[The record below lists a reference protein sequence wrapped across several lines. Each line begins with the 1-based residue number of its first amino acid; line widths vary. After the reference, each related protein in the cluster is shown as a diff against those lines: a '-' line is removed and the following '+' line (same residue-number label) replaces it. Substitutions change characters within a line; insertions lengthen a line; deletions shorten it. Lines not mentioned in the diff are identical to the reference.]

1 MKNDVKKEIVKKRP
15 TRQKLVVSQGRAL
28 IGDPIEY
35 KVLYTEV
42 VSDRETAKI
51 REKPIAKPTNIMIE
65 EMAAFVVLTPYLC
78 SINGTTHSSA
88 NALNGKYVIA
98 P

>member
-1 MKNDVKKEIVKKRP
+1 MKNDVKKEVTKKRP
-15 TRQKLVVSQGRAL
+15 TKQKLVVSQGRAL

-51 REKPIAKPTNIMIE
+51 REKELKE
-65 EMAAFVVLTPYLC
+65 EYKDTEAVSVQYFSL
-78 SINGTTHSSA
+78 
-88 NALNGKYVIA
+88 
-98 P
+98 

>member
-1 MKNDVKKEIVKKRP
+1 MKNDVKKEVIKKRP

-51 REKPIAKPTNIMIE
+51 REKELKE
-65 EMAAFVVLTPYLC
+65 EYKDTEAVSVQYFSL
-78 SINGTTHSSA
+78 
-88 NALNGKYVIA
+88 
-98 P
+98 

>member
-1 MKNDVKKEIVKKRP
+1 MKNDVKKEIIKKRP
-15 TRQKLVVSQGRAL
+15 TKQKLVVSQGRAL

-51 REKPIAKPTNIMIE
+51 REKELKE
-65 EMAAFVVLTPYLC
+65 EYKDTEAVSVQYFSL
-78 SINGTTHSSA
+78 
-88 NALNGKYVIA
+88 
-98 P
+98 

>member
-28 IGDPIEY
+28 IGDPVEY

-42 VSDRETAKI
+42 VSDKETAKI
-51 REKPIAKPTNIMIE
+51 REKELKE
-65 EMAAFVVLTPYLC
+65 EYKDTEAVSVQYFSL
-78 SINGTTHSSA
+78 
-88 NALNGKYVIA
+88 
-98 P
+98 

>member
-28 IGDPIEY
+28 IGDPVEY
-35 KVLYTEV
+35 KILYTEV

-51 REKPIAKPTNIMIE
+51 REKELKE
-65 EMAAFVVLTPYLC
+65 EYKDTEAVSVQYFSL
-78 SINGTTHSSA
+78 
-88 NALNGKYVIA
+88 
-98 P
+98 

>member
-1 MKNDVKKEIVKKRP
+1 MKNDVKKEVIKKRP

-35 KVLYTEV
+35 KVLYTEI

-51 REKPIAKPTNIMIE
+51 REKELKEEYKDIE
-65 EMAAFVVLTPYLC
+65 AVSVQYFSL
-78 SINGTTHSSA
+78 
-88 NALNGKYVIA
+88 
-98 P
+98 

>member
-1 MKNDVKKEIVKKRP
+1 MKNDVKKEVIKKRP
-15 TRQKLVVSQGRAL
+15 TKQKLVVSQGRVL

-51 REKPIAKPTNIMIE
+51 REKELKE
-65 EMAAFVVLTPYLC
+65 EYKDTEAVSVQYFSL
-78 SINGTTHSSA
+78 
-88 NALNGKYVIA
+88 
-98 P
+98 

>member
-1 MKNDVKKEIVKKRP
+1 MKNDVKKEVIKKRP

-51 REKPIAKPTNIMIE
+51 REKELKE
-65 EMAAFVVLTPYLC
+65 EYRDTEAVSVQYFSL
-78 SINGTTHSSA
+78 
-88 NALNGKYVIA
+88 
-98 P
+98 

>member
-28 IGDPIEY
+28 IGEPIEY

-51 REKPIAKPTNIMIE
+51 REKELKE
-65 EMAAFVVLTPYLC
+65 EYKDTEAVSVQYFSL
-78 SINGTTHSSA
+78 
-88 NALNGKYVIA
+88 
-98 P
+98 

>member
-51 REKPIAKPTNIMIE
+51 REKELKE
-65 EMAAFVVLTPYLC
+65 EYKDTEAVSVQYFSL
-78 SINGTTHSSA
+78 
-88 NALNGKYVIA
+88 
-98 P
+98 

>member
-1 MKNDVKKEIVKKRP
+1 MKNDVKKEVIKKRP
-15 TRQKLVVSQGRAL
+15 TKQKIVVSQGRAL

-51 REKPIAKPTNIMIE
+51 REKELKE
-65 EMAAFVVLTPYLC
+65 EYKDTEAVSVQYFSL
-78 SINGTTHSSA
+78 
-88 NALNGKYVIA
+88 
-98 P
+98 

>member
-1 MKNDVKKEIVKKRP
+1 MKNDVKKEVIKKRP
-15 TRQKLVVSQGRAL
+15 TKQKLVVSQSRVL

-51 REKPIAKPTNIMIE
+51 REKELKE
-65 EMAAFVVLTPYLC
+65 EYKDTEAVSVQYFSL
-78 SINGTTHSSA
+78 
-88 NALNGKYVIA
+88 
-98 P
+98 